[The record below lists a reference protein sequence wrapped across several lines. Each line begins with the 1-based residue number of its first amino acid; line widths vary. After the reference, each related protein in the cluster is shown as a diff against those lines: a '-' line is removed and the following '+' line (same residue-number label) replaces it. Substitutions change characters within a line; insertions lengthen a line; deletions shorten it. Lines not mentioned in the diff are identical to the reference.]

1 MAKIINFIERKK
13 LIIFASI
20 TCGIL
25 SILANLLINYDI
37 SFSRENKKAYEIK
50 EKISN
55 YPEPIILFA
64 EKEIQNLNNNELTSV
79 ETWLD
84 NNKNSKS
91 RIEIRDSKIYLSVL
105 TNNKF
110 VLSKYIKKLY
120 LIPNIEINLVTF
132 SFPKKEINIILGN
145 SPSLW

>member
-1 MAKIINFIERKK
+1 MAKNIYFERKK

-20 TCGIL
+20 ICGIL
-25 SILANLLINYDI
+25 SLLANLFINYDI

-64 EKEIQNLNNNELTSV
+64 EKKMHDFNDNELTSL

-84 NNKNSKS
+84 NNKNSQS
-91 RIEIRDSKIYLSVL
+91 QIEIKDNKIYLIVL
-105 TNNKF
+105 TDNEF
-110 VLSKYIKKLY
+110 VLSNYIKKLY
-120 LIPNIEINLVTF
+120 LIPNIEIKMVSF
-132 SFPKKEINIILGN
+132 SFANKEINIILGN
-145 SPSLW
+145 T

>member
-1 MAKIINFIERKK
+1 MAKNIYFERKK

-20 TCGIL
+20 ICGIL
-25 SILANLLINYDI
+25 SLLANLFINYDI

-55 YPEPIILFA
+55 YPKPIILFA
-64 EKEIQNLNNNELTSV
+64 EKKMHDFNDNELTSL

-84 NNKNSKS
+84 NNKNSQS
-91 RIEIRDSKIYLSVL
+91 QIEIKDNKIYLSIL
-105 TNNKF
+105 TENEF

-120 LIPNIEINLVTF
+120 LIPNIIIKVVSF
-132 SFPKKEINIILGN
+132 SFANKEINIILGN
-145 SPSLW
+145 T